1 MGACT
6 AQCVYRDT
14 TAGAVQRQMSHA
26 RHEGIPL
33 GFLKSEHPAGA
44 HPARHMRKSRH
55 GVWQEQ
61 PNKAPHD
68 RVEPERRHEIRQFRG
83 NALDLTQVVSRKAL
97 AGALKRLLI
106 AIDGRHRAAGAHSF
120 GYQLT
125 DMPHARADIKHSLP
139 SADPRE
145 RQQSIRQRCQR
156 LCLPRQALVLGVTRP
171 QHIVVQ
177 SRDCHRAHP
186 RLSARETKPV
196 KPYTKGLY
204 FGRRVLTFRTAGR
217 ERRRVAPA
225 AASARKR
232 FSSTCRKAAA
242 GRDRGR
248 CRWRQTTK
256 RLACSRVSGIGTT
269 HSRPAATSSFTA
281 CFGSTVTDKPLR
293 AAAAARLTKETFMRG
308 SATRPDSASRRSTR
322 RRVACE
328 LSSSV
333 SGKSSNCF
341 GSTVLARASG

>member
-1 MGACT
+1 
-6 AQCVYRDT
+6 
-14 TAGAVQRQMSHA
+14 MSHA

-33 GFLKSEHPAGA
+33 GFLKSEHPAWA
-44 HPARHMRKSRH
+44 QPARRMHNSRH
-55 GVWQEQ
+55 RVWQEQ

-68 RVEPERRHEIRQFRG
+68 RVEPKRRHEIRQLRG

-97 AGALKRLLI
+97 AGTLKRLRI
-106 AIDGRHRAAGAHSF
+106 PIDSCHRAAGAHSS

-125 DMPHARADIKHSLP
+125 DMPQPRPDIEHPLP
-139 SADPRE
+139 CADPRK

-171 QHIVVQ
+171 QHIVVH
-177 SRDCHRAHP
+177 SRDCHHAHSRP
-186 RLSARETKPV
+186 AAGNTKPV

-204 FGRRVLTFRTAGR
+204 FGRRVLFLRTAGP

-225 AASARKR
+225 AARARKR

-242 GRDRGR
+242 GRERGR
-248 CRWRQTTK
+248 WRWRQTTK
-256 RLACSRVSGIGTT
+256 RLACSRASAIGTT

-281 CFGSTVTDKPLR
+281 CLGSTVTDRPLR

-308 SATRPDSASRRSTR
+308 SAT
-322 RRVACE
+322 
-328 LSSSV
+328 
-333 SGKSSNCF
+333 
-341 GSTVLARASG
+341 